1 MSSNRNIISGID
13 WWTIVLFL
21 VIALFGWLNIYGS
34 SYSFDQ
40 TSIWDFS
47 NRAGKQLVWLA
58 TAVVMGAI
66 ILMIE
71 EKAYDVLGYIFYA
84 AMIVLLIITPIFARD
99 IKGSYSWLTI
109 GPISLQPAEF
119 AKCFTAIAI
128 AKYMSRYGYKV
139 RDLRDLIVPF
149 LLIGVPML
157 IIVVAQRETGSALVF
172 ISFLLAFYRQGM
184 SGYVLS
190 WGVARILLFILV
202 IRFGEVA
209 LPWGMGSVGML
220 VSTLCIHTIVLGL
233 LIGKEKDLRTAIIM
247 AVGVALCY
255 GIGLI
260 INIWIAVDF
269 NYVAIA
275 SLAYAAIY
283 LLLQALKQRK
293 SSMGWIVGF
302 VMVST
307 LLCQGSDF
315 AFHKILQEHQ
325 RKRIEVLLGMKDDP
339 TGVGYNVNQSLIAI
353 GSGQTTGKGFLQG
366 TQTKL
371 KFVPE
376 QDTDFIFCT
385 VGEEWGFVGS
395 AGLLL
400 LYLAL
405 ILRIIY
411 IAERQRDKFSMI
423 YAYCV
428 AGILLCHV
436 TINIGM
442 VLGLLPVIGIPLP
455 FFSYGGSSLW
465 GFTILLSIMLRMDAA
480 RVNKLQGQM

>member
-1 MSSNRNIISGID
+1 MRNRSIISGID
-13 WWTIVLFL
+13 WWTIILFL
-21 VIALFGWLNIYGS
+21 MIALFGWLNIYGS

-58 TAVVMGAI
+58 TAVIMGSI

-71 EKAYDVLGYIFYA
+71 EKTYDVLGYIFYG
-84 AMIVLLIITPIFARD
+84 AMILLLIITPLLARD
-99 IKGSYSWLTI
+99 IKGSLSWINI

-119 AKCFTAIAI
+119 AKCFTAIAV

-139 RDLRDLIVPF
+139 RDLRDLTIPF
-149 LLIGVPML
+149 MLIGVPML
-157 IIVVAQRETGSALVF
+157 IIMVAQKETGSALVF
-172 ISFLLAFYRQGM
+172 ISFLLAYYRQGM

-190 WGVARILLFILV
+190 WGVVSILLFILV
-202 IRFGEVA
+202 IRFGETA
-209 LPWGMGSVGML
+209 LPFGLGNVGML
-220 VSTLCIHTIVLGL
+220 VSTLLIIVIVLGL
-233 LIGKEKDLRTAIIM
+233 LVGYEKDLRSLIIITI
-247 AVGVALCY
+247 GVVMCY
-255 GIGLI
+255 AIGLLL
-260 INIWIAVDF
+260 NIWLPINF
-269 NYVAIA
+269 NHVGIA
-275 SLAYAAIY
+275 SLAYTAIY
-283 LLLQALKQRK
+283 LLIQTIKQRK
-293 SSMGWIVGF
+293 NSMAWIVGF

-307 LLCQGSDF
+307 LICQGCDF
-315 AFHKILQEHQ
+315 AFHKILQPHQ
-325 RKRIEVLLGMKDDP
+325 RIRIEVLLGMKDDP
-339 TGVGYNVNQSLIAI
+339 TGAGYNVNQSLIAI

-385 VGEEWGFVGS
+385 VGEEWGFIGS

-411 IAERQRDKFSMI
+411 IAERQRDRFSMI

-428 AGILLCHV
+428 AGILLFHV

-465 GFTILLSIMLRMDAA
+465 GFTILLSIMLRLDAS
-480 RVNKLQGQM
+480 RVNKMQG

>member
-1 MSSNRNIISGID
+1 MNNRSIISGID
-13 WWTIVLFL
+13 WWTIGLFL

-47 NRAGKQLVWLA
+47 NRAGKQLVWLT
-58 TAVVMGAI
+58 TAIVMGGI

-71 EKAYDVLGYIFYA
+71 EKAYDVLGYIFYG
-84 AMIVLLIITPIFARD
+84 AMILLLIITPLLARD
-99 IKGSYSWLTI
+99 IKGSLSWLTI

-119 AKCFTAIAI
+119 AKCFTAVAV
-128 AKYMSRYGYKV
+128 AKFMSQYGYKV
-139 RDLRDLIVPF
+139 RDLRDLIIPF

-157 IIVVAQRETGSALVF
+157 IIMVAQRETGSALVF
-172 ISFLLAFYRQGM
+172 ASFLLVFYRQGM

-190 WGVARILLFILV
+190 GGLVCVVLFILV
-202 IRFGEVA
+202 ILFTETS
-209 LPWGMGSVGML
+209 LPLGLGNMGQL
-220 VSTLCIHTIVLGL
+220 LSTLVIHAIVIVLLGFKERDIQA
-233 LIGKEKDLRTAIIM
+233 LIV
-247 AVGVALCY
+247 VGIGVVICY
-255 GIGLI
+255 GIGLL
-260 INIWIAVDF
+260 INIWIPINI
-269 NYVAIA
+269 NYVGIA
-275 SLAYAAIY
+275 SLTFTAIY
-283 LLLQALKQRK
+283 LSLHAFVVRR
-293 SSMGWIVGF
+293 SSFVWIVGF
-302 VMVST
+302 VILAAV
-307 LLCQGSDF
+307 LCQGCDY
-315 AFHKILQEHQ
+315 AFNNILQDHQ
-325 RKRIEVLLGMKDDP
+325 RTRIEVLLGMKDDP
-339 TGVGYNVNQSLIAI
+339 KGAGYNVNQSLIAI
-353 GSGQTTGKGFLQG
+353 GSGQVTGKGFLQG

-395 AGLLL
+395 SGLLL

-405 ILRIIY
+405 ILRIIL
-411 IAERQRDKFSMI
+411 IAERQRDMFSRI

-428 AGILLCHV
+428 ASILLFHV

-465 GFTILLSIMLRMDAA
+465 GFTILLAIMLRLDAA
-480 RVNKLQGQM
+480 RVNKMQG

>member
-1 MSSNRNIISGID
+1 M
-13 WWTIVLFL
+13 
-21 VIALFGWLNIYGS
+21 IALFGWLNIYGS

-58 TAVVMGAI
+58 TAVIMGSI

-71 EKAYDVLGYIFYA
+71 EKAYDVLGYIFYG
-84 AMIVLLIITPIFARD
+84 AMILLLIITPLLARD
-99 IKGSYSWLTI
+99 IKGSLSWINI

-119 AKCFTAIAI
+119 AKCFTAIAV

-139 RDLRDLIVPF
+139 RDLRDLTIPF
-149 LLIGVPML
+149 MLIGIPMF
-157 IIVVAQRETGSALVF
+157 IIMVAQKETGSALVF
-172 ISFLLAFYRQGM
+172 ISFLLAYYRQGM

-190 WGVARILLFILV
+190 WGVVSIFLFILV
-202 IRFGEVA
+202 IRFGETA
-209 LPWGMGSVGML
+209 LPFGLGNVGML
-220 VSTLCIHTIVLGL
+220 VSTLLIIVIVLGL
-233 LIGKEKDLRTAIIM
+233 LVGYEKDLRSLIIITI
-247 AVGVALCY
+247 GVVMCY
-255 GIGLI
+255 AIGLLL
-260 INIWIAVDF
+260 NIWLPINF
-269 NYVAIA
+269 NHVGIA
-275 SLAYAAIY
+275 SLAYTAIY
-283 LLLQALKQRK
+283 LLIQTIKQRK
-293 SSMGWIVGF
+293 NSMAWIVGF

-307 LLCQGSDF
+307 LICQGCDF
-315 AFHKILQEHQ
+315 AFHKILQPHQ
-325 RKRIEVLLGMKDDP
+325 RIRIEVLLGMKDDP
-339 TGVGYNVNQSLIAI
+339 TGAGYNVNQSLIAI

-385 VGEEWGFVGS
+385 VGEEWGFIGS

-411 IAERQRDKFSMI
+411 IAERQRDRFSMI

-428 AGILLCHV
+428 AGILLFHV

-465 GFTILLSIMLRMDAA
+465 GFTILLSIMLRLDAS
-480 RVNKLQGQM
+480 RVNKMQG

>member
-1 MSSNRNIISGID
+1 MRNRSIISGID
-13 WWTIVLFL
+13 WWTIILFL

-58 TAVVMGAI
+58 TAVVMGGI

-71 EKAYDVLGYIFYA
+71 EKAYDVLGYIFYGA
-84 AMIVLLIITPIFARD
+84 ILLLLIITPILARD
-99 IKGSYSWLTI
+99 IKGSLSWITI

-119 AKCFTAIAI
+119 AKCFTAIAV
-128 AKYMSRYGYKV
+128 AKYMSQYGYRV
-139 RDLRDLIVPF
+139 RDLRDLTVPF

-157 IIVVAQRETGSALVF
+157 IIMVWQRETGSALVF

-190 WGVARILLFILV
+190 WGAVSILLFILV

-209 LPWGMGSVGML
+209 LPFGVGNVGML
-220 VSTLCIHTIVLGL
+220 VSTLAIEAIVLGL
-233 LIGKEKDLRTAIIM
+233 LIGHEKDMRSGII
-247 AVGVALCY
+247 VGLGIMICY
-255 GIGLI
+255 GIGLLL
-260 INIWIAVDF
+260 NMWISVKF
-269 NYVAIA
+269 NYIGII
-275 SLAYAAIY
+275 SLAYTTIY
-283 LLLQALKQRK
+283 LLIQAIKQRK
-293 SSMGWIVGF
+293 SSLGWIMGF

-307 LLCQGSDF
+307 LLCQGCDF
-315 AFHKILQEHQ
+315 AFHKILQPHQ
-325 RKRIEVLLGMKDDP
+325 RIRIEVLLGMKDDP
-339 TGVGYNVNQSLIAI
+339 HGAGYNVNQSLIAI

-385 VGEEWGFVGS
+385 VGEEWGFIGS

-400 LYLAL
+400 LYLEL

-411 IAERQRDKFSMI
+411 IAERQRDKFSMS
-423 YAYCV
+423 YACYV
-428 AGILLCHV
+428 AGILLFHV

-465 GFTILLSIMLRMDAA
+465 GFTILLAIMLRLDAA
-480 RVNKLQGQM
+480 RVNKMQG

>member
-1 MSSNRNIISGID
+1 MRNRSIISGID
-13 WWTIVLFL
+13 WWTIGLFL
-21 VIALFGWLNIYGS
+21 VISLFGWMNIYGS

-58 TAVVMGAI
+58 TAVVMGGI

-71 EKAYDVLGYIFYA
+71 EKVLGYIFYA
-84 AMIVLLIITPIFARD
+84 IMLLLLIITPILARD
-99 IKGSYSWLTI
+99 IKGSLSWITI

-119 AKCFTAIAI
+119 AKCFTAIAV
-128 AKYMSRYGYKV
+128 AKYMSRYGYRV
-139 RDLRDLIVPF
+139 RDLRDLTVPF
-149 LLIGVPML
+149 LMIGMPML
-157 IIVVAQRETGSALVF
+157 IIMVAQRETGSALVF
-172 ISFLLAFYRQGM
+172 LSFLLAFYRQGM

-190 WGVARILLFILV
+190 WGAASAILFILV

-209 LPWGMGSVGML
+209 LPFGVGNVGML
-220 VSTLCIHTIVLGL
+220 VSTLAIEAIVLGL
-233 LIGKEKDLRTAIIM
+233 LIGHEKDMRSVIIM
-247 AVGVALCY
+247 GLGVILCY
-255 GIGLI
+255 GIGLLV
-260 INIWIAVDF
+260 NIWTSVNF
-269 NYVAIA
+269 NYIGII
-275 SLAYAAIY
+275 SLAYTAIY
-283 LLLQALKQRK
+283 LLVQAVKQRK
-293 SSMGWIVGF
+293 SSIGWIIGF
-302 VMVST
+302 VIVST
-307 LLCQGSDF
+307 LLCQGCNF
-315 AFHKILQEHQ
+315 AFHKILQPHQ
-325 RKRIEVLLGMKDDP
+325 RIRIEVLLGMKDDP
-339 TGVGYNVNQSLIAI
+339 HGAGYNVNQSLIAI

-385 VGEEWGFVGS
+385 VGEEWGFIGS

-428 AGILLCHV
+428 AGILLFHV

-465 GFTILLSIMLRMDAA
+465 GFTILLAIMLRLDAA
-480 RVNKLQGQM
+480 RVNKMQG

>member
-1 MSSNRNIISGID
+1 MSSNRSIISGID

-71 EKAYDVLGYIFYA
+71 EKTYDVLGYIIYA
-84 AMIVLLIITPIFARD
+84 AMILLLIITPIFARD

-149 LLIGVPML
+149 LLIGLPML
-157 IIVVAQRETGSALVF
+157 IIMVAQRETGSALVF

-190 WGVARILLFILV
+190 WGVASILLFILV
-202 IRFGEVA
+202 IRFGEVV

-233 LIGKEKDLRTAIIM
+233 LMGKEKDLRTAIIM
-247 AVGVALCY
+247 ALGVALCY

-275 SLAYAAIY
+275 SLVYATIY

-302 VMVST
+302 IMVST

-315 AFHKILQEHQ
+315 AFHKILQDHQ

-411 IAERQRDKFSMI
+411 IAERQRDRFSMI

-428 AGILLCHV
+428 AGILLFHV

>member
-1 MSSNRNIISGID
+1 MNNRSIISGID
-13 WWTIVLFL
+13 WWTIGLFL

-58 TAVVMGAI
+58 TAIVMGGI

-71 EKAYDVLGYIFYA
+71 EKAYDVLGYIFYG
-84 AMIVLLIITPIFARD
+84 AMILLLIITPLLARD
-99 IKGSYSWLTI
+99 IKGSLSWLTL

-119 AKCFTAIAI
+119 AKCFTAVAV
-128 AKYMSRYGYKV
+128 AKFMSQYGYKV
-139 RDLRDLIVPF
+139 RDLRDLIIPF

-157 IIVVAQRETGSALVF
+157 IIMVAQRETGSALVF
-172 ISFLLAFYRQGM
+172 ASFLLVFYRQGM

-190 WGVARILLFILV
+190 GGLVCVVLFILV
-202 IRFGEVA
+202 ILFTETSLPFG
-209 LPWGMGSVGML
+209 LGNMGQL
-220 VSTLCIHTIVLGL
+220 LSTLVIHAIVIVLLGFKERDIHA
-233 LIGKEKDLRTAIIM
+233 LIV
-247 AVGVALCY
+247 VGIGVVMCY
-255 GIGLI
+255 GIGLL
-260 INIWIAVDF
+260 INIWIPINI
-269 NYVAIA
+269 NYVGIA
-275 SLAYAAIY
+275 SLTFTAVY
-283 LLLQALKQRK
+283 LSLHAFIVRR
-293 SSMGWIVGF
+293 SSFVWIVGF
-302 VMVST
+302 VI
-307 LLCQGSDF
+307 LAAALCQGCDY
-315 AFHKILQEHQ
+315 AFNNILQDHQ
-325 RKRIEVLLGMKDDP
+325 RTRIEVLLGMKDDP
-339 TGVGYNVNQSLIAI
+339 KGAGYNVNQSLIAI
-353 GSGQTTGKGFLQG
+353 GSGQVTGKGFLQG

-395 AGLLL
+395 SGLLL

-405 ILRIIY
+405 ILRIIL
-411 IAERQRDKFSMI
+411 IAERQRDMFSRI

-428 AGILLCHV
+428 ASILLFHV

-465 GFTILLSIMLRMDAA
+465 GFTILLAIMLRLDAA
-480 RVNKLQGQM
+480 RVNKMQG

>member
-1 MSSNRNIISGID
+1 MRNRSIISGID
-13 WWTIVLFL
+13 WWTIILFL
-21 VIALFGWLNIYGS
+21 MIALFGWLNIYGS

-58 TAVVMGAI
+58 TAVIMGSI

-71 EKAYDVLGYIFYA
+71 EKAYDVLGYIFYG
-84 AMIVLLIITPIFARD
+84 AMILLLIITPLLARD
-99 IKGSYSWLTI
+99 IKGSLSWINI

-119 AKCFTAIAI
+119 AKCFTAIAV

-139 RDLRDLIVPF
+139 RDLRDLTIPF
-149 LLIGVPML
+149 MLIGIPML
-157 IIVVAQRETGSALVF
+157 IIMVAQKETGSALVF
-172 ISFLLAFYRQGM
+172 ISFLLAYYRQGM

-190 WGVARILLFILV
+190 WGVVSIFLFILV
-202 IRFGEVA
+202 IRFGETA
-209 LPWGMGSVGML
+209 LPFGLGNVGML
-220 VSTLCIHTIVLGL
+220 VSTLLIIVIVLGL
-233 LIGKEKDLRTAIIM
+233 LVGYEKDLRSLIIITI
-247 AVGVALCY
+247 GVVMCY
-255 GIGLI
+255 AIGLLL
-260 INIWIAVDF
+260 NIWLPINF
-269 NYVAIA
+269 NHVGIA
-275 SLAYAAIY
+275 SLAYTAIY
-283 LLLQALKQRK
+283 LLIQTIKQRK
-293 SSMGWIVGF
+293 NSMAWIVGF

-307 LLCQGSDF
+307 LICQGCDF
-315 AFHKILQEHQ
+315 AFHKILQPHQ
-325 RKRIEVLLGMKDDP
+325 RIRIEVLLGMKDDP
-339 TGVGYNVNQSLIAI
+339 TGAGYNVNQSLIAI

-385 VGEEWGFVGS
+385 VGEEWGFIGS

-411 IAERQRDKFSMI
+411 IAERQRDRFSMI

-428 AGILLCHV
+428 AGILLFHV

-465 GFTILLSIMLRMDAA
+465 GFTILLSIMLRLDAS
-480 RVNKLQGQM
+480 RVNKMQG

>member
-1 MSSNRNIISGID
+1 MNNRSIISGID
-13 WWTIVLFL
+13 WWTIGLFL

-58 TAVVMGAI
+58 TAIVMGGI

-71 EKAYDVLGYIFYA
+71 EKAYDVLGYIFYG
-84 AMIVLLIITPIFARD
+84 AMILLLIITPLLARD
-99 IKGSYSWLTI
+99 IKGSLSWLTL

-119 AKCFTAIAI
+119 AKCFTAVAV
-128 AKYMSRYGYKV
+128 AKFMSQYGYKV
-139 RDLRDLIVPF
+139 RDLRDLIIPF

-157 IIVVAQRETGSALVF
+157 IIMVAQRETGSALVF
-172 ISFLLAFYRQGM
+172 ASFLLVFYRQGM

-190 WGVARILLFILV
+190 GGLVCVVLFILV
-202 IRFGEVA
+202 ILFTETS
-209 LPWGMGSVGML
+209 LPLGLGNMGQL
-220 VSTLCIHTIVLGL
+220 LSTLVIHAIVIVLLGFKERDIQA
-233 LIGKEKDLRTAIIM
+233 LIV
-247 AVGVALCY
+247 VGIGVVMCY
-255 GIGLI
+255 GIGLL
-260 INIWIAVDF
+260 INIWIPINI
-269 NYVAIA
+269 NYVGIA
-275 SLAYAAIY
+275 SLTFTAVY
-283 LLLQALKQRK
+283 LSLHAFVVRR
-293 SSMGWIVGF
+293 SSFVWIVGF
-302 VMVST
+302 VI
-307 LLCQGSDF
+307 LAAALCQGCDY
-315 AFHKILQEHQ
+315 AFNNILQDHQ
-325 RKRIEVLLGMKDDP
+325 RTRIEVLLGMKDDP
-339 TGVGYNVNQSLIAI
+339 KGAGYNVNQSLIAI
-353 GSGQTTGKGFLQG
+353 GSGQVTGKGFLQG

-395 AGLLL
+395 SGLLL

-405 ILRIIY
+405 ILRIIM
-411 IAERQRDKFSMI
+411 IAERQRDMFSRI

-428 AGILLCHV
+428 ASILLFHV

-465 GFTILLSIMLRMDAA
+465 GFTILLAIMLRLDAA
-480 RVNKLQGQM
+480 RVNKMQG